1 MRETLIIISFFL
13 LNSCQFDFK
22 IDRKISV
29 DEFINE
35 ELKSFNWNE
44 VDQYPVFENCLGI
57 NSISEKN
64 NCFVETIT
72 ESFKEN
78 LTNNSLILNR
88 TLVDTVN
95 MILKVDKTAEIYIE
109 SINISSQNI
118 KYKEVISR
126 SFNNTISNLPK
137 LYPAIKRGQQVDVIF
152 KIPIIIS
159 TEE

>member
-1 MRETLIIISFFL
+1 VRETLIIISFLL

-95 MILKVDKTAEIYIE
+95 MILKVDKTAEISIE

-126 SFNNTISNLPK
+126 SFNKTISNLPK

-159 TEE
+159 TE

>member
-95 MILKVDKTAEIYIE
+95 MILKVDKTAELSIE

-126 SFNNTISNLPK
+126 SFNKTISNLPK

-159 TEE
+159 TE

>member
-95 MILKVDKTAEIYIE
+95 MILKVDKTAEISIE

-118 KYKEVISR
+118 RYKEVISR
-126 SFNNTISNLPK
+126 SFNKTISNLPK

-159 TEE
+159 TE

>member
-1 MRETLIIISFFL
+1 VRETLIIISFFL

-95 MILKVDKTAEIYIE
+95 MILKVDKTAEISIE

-126 SFNNTISNLPK
+126 SFNKTISNLPK

-159 TEE
+159 TE

>member
-78 LTNNSLILNR
+78 LTKNSLVLNR

-95 MILKVDKTAEIYIE
+95 MILKVDKTAEISIE

-126 SFNNTISNLPK
+126 SFNKTISNLPK

-159 TEE
+159 TE

>member
-1 MRETLIIISFFL
+1 MRETLIIISLFL

-95 MILKVDKTAEIYIE
+95 MILKVDKTAEISIE

-126 SFNNTISNLPK
+126 SFNKTISNLPK

-159 TEE
+159 TE

>member
-78 LTNNSLILNR
+78 LTNNSLVLNR
-88 TLVDTVN
+88 TLVDTVD
-95 MILKVDKTAEIYIE
+95 MILKVDKTAEISIE

-126 SFNNTISNLPK
+126 SFNKTISNLPK

-159 TEE
+159 TE